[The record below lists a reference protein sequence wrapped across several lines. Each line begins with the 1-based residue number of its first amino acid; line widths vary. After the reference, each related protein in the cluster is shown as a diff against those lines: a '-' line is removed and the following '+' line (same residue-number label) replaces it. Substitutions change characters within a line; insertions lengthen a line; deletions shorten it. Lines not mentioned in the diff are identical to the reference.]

1 MKYDL
6 ENVSGITLTAENRI
20 TSREISPS
28 VTSPTANPTYTD
40 LGLSPDFICDRLA
53 HK

>member
-1 MKYDL
+1 M
-6 ENVSGITLTAENRI
+6 NVQSVSGIILTVENRI

-40 LGLSPDFICDRLA
+40 LGLCPDFIRDKLA